1 MSSQGGV
8 VSFGAAGGC
17 GAEGAGVVGV
27 AGGAGVGGGGAG
39 GPVGGAGLEGGV
51 GGAGVGGC
59 CRITDISCDTVSL
72 AASLAVIVIW
82 FPPML
87 SGTAGM
93 FQLAEPIAVPPSP
106 VLVRHVMVAGPVPPD
121 VAPEKEIEEPVVV
134 VVSAGLWIIR
144 KRGRDGGAGVWA
156 GVEPARGPYI
166 ARTVAKSP
174 GARCVW
180 RRVNGYKAAGGVA

>member
-1 MSSQGGV
+1 MSSEGGG

-27 AGGAGVGGGGAG
+27 AGGAGVGCGGAV

-93 FQLAEPIAVPPSP
+93 VQLAEPSAVPPSP
-106 VLVRHVMVAGPVPPD
+106 GLGRPGMVAGPGPPHG
-121 VAPEKEIEEPVVV
+121 APEKEIAR
-134 VVSAGLWIIR
+134 AG
-144 KRGRDGGAGVWA
+144 AM
-156 GVEPARGPYI
+156 AR
-166 ARTVAKSP
+166 
-174 GARCVW
+174 
-180 RRVNGYKAAGGVA
+180 